1 MTPKQLV
8 VTAMKA
14 VRALTDEGDQMH
26 RRAVTGRK
34 LVPHLHSTGRVTIR
48 VEGQFV
54 DRADSWLTAD
64 GRLEKFRAD
73 DAFVAACQE
82 HCDTLGP
89 PVPGPIYVPKRGRP
103 SIGGDGTSGT
113 FTLRLTGE
121 QRAKLD
127 ALGGADWVRAQI
139 DQARRPT
146 LAETSNDL

>member
-34 LVPHLHSTGRVTIR
+34 LVPHRHSTGRVTIR

-54 DRADSWLTAD
+54 DRADSWVNAD
-64 GRLEKFRAD
+64 GLIEKFRAD
-73 DAFVAACQE
+73 DAYVAACQA

-89 PVPGPIYVPKRGRP
+89 PVPGPVYVPKRGRP
-103 SIGGDGTSGT
+103 SLGGGTSDT
-113 FTLRLTGE
+113 FTLRLTSA

-127 ALGGADWVRAQI
+127 ALGGADWVRARI
-139 DQARRPT
+139 DSEPT
-146 LAETSNDL
+146 PQMADAPNDL

>member
-8 VTAMKA
+8 VAASKA

-54 DRADSWLTAD
+54 DRADSWLTTD
-64 GRLEKFRAD
+64 GLLEKFRAD
-73 DAFVAACQE
+73 DAYVAACQA

-103 SIGGDGTSGT
+103 ALGASASGT
-113 FTLRLTGE
+113 FTMRLTAE
-121 QRAKLD
+121 QRSKLD
-127 ALGGADWVRAQI
+127 ALGGADWLRERIERAKLPAC
-139 DQARRPT
+139 DTP
-146 LAETSNDL
+146 